1 MVNEFEFIKL
11 IKEDCSVTIT
21 MKEKRVDKL
30 SMKRMKKIICR
41 KKIWNDLVN
50 EMYETK

>member
-21 MKEKRVDKL
+21 MKEKRIDKL
-30 SMKRMKKIICR
+30 SMKRMKKLFVER
-41 KKIWNDLVN
+41 KSGMTL
-50 EMYETK
+50 